1 MLQEQEYHVTPDT
14 AVEAECLIQENWVTL
29 ESLPVV
35 LQMSISS
42 VIIWSIMSWDS
53 EVLVSASDDTQN
65 EVDASWH
72 MQDLAGLL

>member
-1 MLQEQEYHVTPDT
+1 
-14 AVEAECLIQENWVTL
+14 
-29 ESLPVV
+29 
-35 LQMSISS
+35 
-42 VIIWSIMSWDS
+42 MSWDS